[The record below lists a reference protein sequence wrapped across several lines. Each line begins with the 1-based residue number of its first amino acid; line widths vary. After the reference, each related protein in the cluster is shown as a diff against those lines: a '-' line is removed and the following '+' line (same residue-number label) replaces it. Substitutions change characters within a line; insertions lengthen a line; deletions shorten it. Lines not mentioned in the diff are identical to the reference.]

1 MLVDLY
7 ITCNYLCWGKEEKKI
22 FFFTNNIYFIEN
34 SRELLEEGTEI
45 LADKTYK
52 SVAGKLININYFY

>member
-1 MLVDLY
+1 MLEEG
-7 ITCNYLCWGKEEKKI
+7 GKEYL
-22 FFFTNNIYFIEN
+22 FFTNNIYFIEN

-52 SVAGKLININYFY
+52 SVAGKLININYYY